1 MSRLED
7 SGVVT
12 DCSLKTQESE
22 ETLDFNFNSA
32 NVINKIIIKVTTL
45 LRTRM
50 LLMNASDSGVLI
62 GLSVVVIVLAVVGWL

>member
-1 MSRLED
+1 M
-7 SGVVT
+7 T